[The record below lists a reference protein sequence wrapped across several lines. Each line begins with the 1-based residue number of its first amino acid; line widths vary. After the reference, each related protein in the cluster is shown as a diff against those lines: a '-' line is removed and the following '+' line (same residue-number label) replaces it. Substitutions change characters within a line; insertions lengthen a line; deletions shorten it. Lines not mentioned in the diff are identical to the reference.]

1 MGREMSACWALQA
14 AEKIAGQRVEH
25 RNYCQAVERI
35 LNALGIAQ
43 PGEVVVVV
51 GPSRVGK
58 SRAVAQAVSR
68 CVRLPVGSDGKPFV
82 IVQAENASTLGA
94 FSTKAFMQALCRAI
108 EHPIYGM
115 AEPDDPWGSRI
126 HARLH
131 RTPEA
136 MLRDAVEHGLLLLGT
151 RYLVVDE
158 AHHVGYAGS
167 NGANALAVLDSWKCM
182 AHRTNTVLC
191 LVGSYQLLDILAR
204 APHLL
209 GRQRLIEF
217 PRYRANDSE
226 DIKAFGQILQAW
238 STLFRFDDPQTTLR
252 SWRRLLFTHSFGCIG
267 HLSKWLRSTLGE
279 ISAGKLNAVTESL
292 LRSTRH
298 PASQEAAIAA
308 EIEAGELA
316 ISRSD
321 LPVVARSNDT
331 PRKTSRKPFQRATRR
346 FDIDGRR

>member
-1 MGREMSACWALQA
+1 
-14 AEKIAGQRVEH
+14 
-25 RNYCQAVERI
+25 
-35 LNALGIAQ
+35 
-43 PGEVVVVV
+43 
-51 GPSRVGK
+51 
-58 SRAVAQAVSR
+58 
-68 CVRLPVGSDGKPFV
+68 
-82 IVQAENASTLGA
+82 
-94 FSTKAFMQALCRAI
+94 
-108 EHPIYGM
+108 
-115 AEPDDPWGSRI
+115 
-126 HARLH
+126 
-131 RTPEA
+131 
-136 MLRDAVEHGLLLLGT
+136 
-151 RYLVVDE
+151 
-158 AHHVGYAGS
+158 
-167 NGANALAVLDSWKCM
+167 M